1 MRFRRRACD
10 DFFWL
15 YECPPAR
22 VGSSQLAVDVLS
34 GITVEYLANVGRTFR
49 FYLDKYSNTMTS
61 EVCHSWLFQLAFREI
76 NTLQEIILHSLFESG
91 VSRIQ
96 GLERYI
102 TDDIVRHGNRLND
115 LEKKIV
121 NVYQEFTSAEAID
134 DDTLFANED
143 DEEEE
148 SAFVMYALTRARLF
162 SVLSIANV
170 IAGANSPTISAKT
183 FSVYANSVSQPS
195 SVSQLSQSPNDSSKA
210 RKTPNQTPRTRA
222 RFRLPFH
229 THTY

>member
-1 MRFRRRACD
+1 M
-10 DFFWL
+10 
-15 YECPPAR
+15 
-22 VGSSQLAVDVLS
+22 
-34 GITVEYLANVGRTFR
+34 
-49 FYLDKYSNTMTS
+49 
-61 EVCHSWLFQLAFREI
+61 
-76 NTLQEIILHSLFESG
+76 
-91 VSRIQ
+91 SRIQ

-162 SVLSIANV
+162 SVLSSANV

-222 RFRLPFH
+222 LFSPPFH
-229 THTY
+229 TPT

>member
-1 MRFRRRACD
+1 M
-10 DFFWL
+10 
-15 YECPPAR
+15 
-22 VGSSQLAVDVLS
+22 
-34 GITVEYLANVGRTFR
+34 
-49 FYLDKYSNTMTS
+49 
-61 EVCHSWLFQLAFREI
+61 
-76 NTLQEIILHSLFESG
+76 
-91 VSRIQ
+91 SRIQ

-162 SVLSIANV
+162 SVLSSANV
-170 IAGANSPTISAKT
+170 IAGANSPTTSAKT

>member
-1 MRFRRRACD
+1 MNA
-10 DFFWL
+10 
-15 YECPPAR
+15 PPAR

-148 SAFVMYALTRARLF
+148 SAFVMYAHAPLF
-162 SVLSIANV
+162 SILHANNSANV

-183 FSVYANSVSQPS
+183 FLVYANSESQPS
-195 SVSQLSQSPNDSSKA
+195 SVFQLSQSPNDSSKA